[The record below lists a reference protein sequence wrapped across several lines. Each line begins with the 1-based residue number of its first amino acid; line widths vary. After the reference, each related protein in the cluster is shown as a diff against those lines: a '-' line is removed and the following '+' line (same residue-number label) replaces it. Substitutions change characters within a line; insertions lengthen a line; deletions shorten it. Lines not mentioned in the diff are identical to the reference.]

1 MPKQRSSSGQRDLAG
16 EFILGMFE
24 NTARAL
30 SLTVEVFLHRG
41 FGARYVGC
49 GFLGVLLIL
58 FTSMWF
64 PPESVMP
71 LQWFAFTYFFFWLIA
86 VVNVAIRYW
95 RGTDKAHTRYNG
107 FPLLCWLLPSWKETN
122 VKYLEAVCVIV
133 LGSVLIHLSKP
144 LGDYIMV
151 ASGFVLIRAWGLASQ
166 RRNQALDLRD
176 SVIEQQMVAEEFRA
190 MQE

>member
-1 MPKQRSSSGQRDLAG
+1 MPQQRSASGQRDLSG

-41 FGARYVGC
+41 FGPRYVSC
-49 GFLGVLLIL
+49 GFFGVLLIL

-64 PPESVMP
+64 PPTTAMP
-71 LQWFAFTYFFFWLIA
+71 LQWFAFTYGFFWLIA

-95 RGTDKAHTRYNG
+95 RGTDKAHSRYNG
-107 FPLLCWLLPSWKETN
+107 YPLLCRLLPSWKETN
-122 VKYLEAVCVIV
+122 VKYLEAVCVIF
-133 LGSVLIHLSKP
+133 LGCGLTLLSKP

-151 ASGFVLIRAWGLASQ
+151 ASGFVLIRAYGLASQ
-166 RRNQALDLRD
+166 RRNQAIDLRD
-176 SVIEQQMVAEEFRA
+176 TVIEQQMAAEEFRG
-190 MQE
+190 MRE